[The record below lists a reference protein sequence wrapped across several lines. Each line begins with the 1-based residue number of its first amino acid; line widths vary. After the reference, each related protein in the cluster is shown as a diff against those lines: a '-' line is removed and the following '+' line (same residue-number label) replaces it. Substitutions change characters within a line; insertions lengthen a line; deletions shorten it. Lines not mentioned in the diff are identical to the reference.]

1 MKRFYT
7 FFVICLTLSCWVNV
21 VNAQIAHVPD
31 PNLAEAIRGAL
42 DLAPGRPIYKR
53 AMSGLK
59 KLEAEEVNDL
69 TGLEHAT
76 QLESLSINGNQ
87 IRDLRPLENLTN
99 LTSLDLFGNGQF
111 SDLRPLRNLTNL
123 TSLSLFSFGSTQIS
137 DFSPLVDLTSLTF
150 LSLFFADIDN
160 KDLTSIAMLTKLT
173 SLGLGGNKIS
183 DVSPLAKLTNLTWL
197 SLFGNKIS
205 DVSPLAKLTN
215 LTWLAVRNNPIQDLS
230 PLTKLPKLRN
240 VDVELPVSQVRE
252 EGLIPDPNLAAAVRD
267 ALGLGPGASIKKQA
281 MQRLT
286 ELTAHSNDIR
296 DLSGLEHATQLEVLR
311 LGWNEIKDISSLTKL
326 TRLKQLELQSNK
338 ITDMSPL
345 ANLRSLE
352 VLHIGWNG
360 VTDLSPLAGLIR
372 LVSLNLEANQI
383 REISVIGR
391 LTRLESLNLHQNPIS
406 WGRGDLSPLRN
417 LRQLKSLSIRVNQ
430 LSDISRHINLSQ
442 LESLNLRWSQDIDLR
457 VLGRLSQLK
466 SLNLWDNREIQ
477 DITPLSRLT
486 QLESLELGSNKISD
500 VRPLANMTQLKVLGL
515 RGNNIRDVTPLA
527 RLVNLEVLRLRDNPI
542 QDASPLASLANLREI
557 DIEIPRAPRVSIRL
571 EPGTSEAP
579 VVGETLSYR
588 ALILNAQNVTGFR
601 LTYSTPQALTSTK
614 SVGFFEANHASKTK
628 TFTAS
633 RLNTGQSI
641 HNVAI
646 FTLNATSEGTGK
658 LRLKGTL
665 TTTDGRVN
673 IDIQF
678 PITISPAQEAPPVS
692 EGVIPDPN
700 LAAAVRKALGLGAN
714 ARITKEAMR
723 KLTELKAPN
732 SEIKDLTGLEHATNL
747 TTLDLYGNK
756 IRDVTPIAGLTQLE
770 SLYIQKNRIRD
781 VSPLAGLVNLNTLY
795 LKGNPIKD
803 LSPLAKFTKLRE
815 VDIDIPRMSV
825 PTTGTSLAVLKPSG
839 LAPANFTIGPGEFA
853 LLVHENQKADTGS
866 ADYNT
871 YRLGRTI
878 ARNSVNAD
886 FPNLAHFFR
895 NGGRIELVSHA
906 SLNPLPPDTRESQF
920 ADVVISEIMWG
931 LNGSARG
938 KQYIELYNASGD
950 TYTFIDG
957 NLALRFSKGAEES
970 LPAEIFPAPH
980 NPNVELKVIDRV
992 SNVDWKVPGKS
1003 GNISKNKSLI
1013 SMYRTIDYATGNIP
1027 DGTLAS
1033 SWEASNVRVNLPPP
1047 SYGTPGAKDLPPT
1060 PVVQVESPEHAPMYW
1075 VNTDNGTLH
1084 RLVGTEVENLIPSV
1098 RNATNLAIDAA
1109 NEKLYW
1115 TEQMNNKNSRIRRAN
1130 LDGTNV
1136 QLVRKLTSVVH
1147 GIALATVKGKIY
1159 LTNASGKVKR
1169 LNVDGSKF
1177 EPNLITGLDMP
1188 RGIALDIGNGKVY
1201 WAEATGR
1208 IRRADLDGSNI
1219 EDLPA
1224 GPGIPMNIAVSSST
1238 IYWTVKTGEKRGE
1251 IRFANLTG
1259 KPNVST
1265 YAEFNEGFPIGIAVD
1280 TLEDKLY
1287 WTTSRGKIGRGNID
1301 ESTFELDF
1309 VTGLNAPSA
1318 LALNTEPPLVI
1329 TPVAATTDAVIRI
1342 SPSTVVS
1349 PAVGEQLTLN
1359 LNITAGETV
1368 AGYQF
1373 TLQFDPTALRYVESS
1388 NGDYLPTSAFFVQPV
1403 VKRGSV
1409 EIAATALTDD
1419 SNGDGTLATI
1429 TFEILRIKA
1438 STLTLSD
1445 MLLANS
1451 QGNTFLPQA
1460 EAGEITEPE
1469 KIKGDVTGDGVVNIQ
1484 DLVLVASSFGQTGE
1498 NDADVNADGVVNITD
1513 LVLVAGTLGLGAT
1526 AAAPLLYPAAL
1537 EMFTTADVQQWLRQ
1551 AQHLDLTDATSR
1563 RGILLLEQLL
1573 TALIPKETSLLANYP
1588 NPFNPETW
1596 IPYQLAK
1603 PAEVTLTIY
1612 SVNGEVV
1619 RILALGHQPA
1629 GMYHSKSRAAYWDGR
1644 NEVGELVA
1652 SGTYFYTL
1660 TAGDFSAT
1668 RRMLILK

>member
-215 LTWLAVRNNPIQDLS
+215 LTWLAVRDNPIQDLS
-230 PLTKLPKLRN
+230 PLTRLPKLRD

-267 ALGLGPGASIKKQA
+267 ALGLTPGASIKKQA

-286 ELTAHSNDIR
+286 ELTAHGSDIR
-296 DLSGLEHATQLEVLR
+296 NLAGLEHATQLKALH
-311 LGWNEIKDISSLTKL
+311 LGRNEIKDISPLEKL

-352 VLHIGWNG
+352 VLHIGWNR
-360 VTDLSPLAGLIR
+360 VTDLSPLTGLIR

-406 WGRGDLSPLRN
+406 RGRGDLSPLRN

-542 QDASPLASLANLREI
+542 QDASPLA
-557 DIEIPRAPRVSIRL
+557 
-571 EPGTSEAP
+571 
-579 VVGETLSYR
+579 
-588 ALILNAQNVTGFR
+588 
-601 LTYSTPQALTSTK
+601 
-614 SVGFFEANHASKTK
+614 
-628 TFTAS
+628 
-633 RLNTGQSI
+633 
-641 HNVAI
+641 
-646 FTLNATSEGTGK
+646 K
-658 LRLKGTL
+658 L
-665 TTTDGRVN
+665 
-673 IDIQF
+673 
-678 PITISPAQEAPPVS
+678 
-692 EGVIPDPN
+692 
-700 LAAAVRKALGLGAN
+700 
-714 ARITKEAMR
+714 
-723 KLTELKAPN
+723 
-732 SEIKDLTGLEHATNL
+732 
-747 TTLDLYGNK
+747 
-756 IRDVTPIAGLTQLE
+756 
-770 SLYIQKNRIRD
+770 
-781 VSPLAGLVNLNTLY
+781 
-795 LKGNPIKD
+795 
-803 LSPLAKFTKLRE
+803 TKLRE

-1060 PVVQVESPEHAPMYW
+1060 PVVRVRQAQRPEMYW
-1075 VNTDNGTLH
+1075 IDAENGTLH
-1084 RLVGTEVENLIPSV
+1084 RLVGTEVENLAPSV
-1098 RNATNLAIDAA
+1098 RNATHLAIDVGS
-1109 NEKLYW
+1109 EKLYW
-1115 TEQMNNKNSRIRRAN
+1115 TEQVGKNRGRVKSANLDGSNVKVLANIKNGVPRNIVVDPRQRKLYWTNSHGRIQRSNLNGKGIRNLIRNLKSPDNITIDVAGGKLYWTEDPGGIRRAN
-1130 LDGTNV
+1130 LN
-1136 QLVRKLTSVVH
+1136 
-1147 GIALATVKGKIY
+1147 GKEVEDI
-1159 LTNASGKVKR
+1159 ASGLSPVSDIAISG
-1169 LNVDGSKF
+1169 N
-1177 EPNLITGLDMP
+1177 NL
-1188 RGIALDIGNGKVY
+1188 Y
-1201 WAEATGR
+1201 WAERTGESR
-1208 IRRADLDGSNI
+1208 GSIRRVNLNGSNTTTLAR
-1219 EDLPA
+1219 LPLAAMSIAIDAA
-1224 GPGIPMNIAVSSST
+1224 G
-1238 IYWTVKTGEKRGE
+1238 R
-1251 IRFANLTG
+1251 
-1259 KPNVST
+1259 
-1265 YAEFNEGFPIGIAVD
+1265 
-1280 TLEDKLY
+1280 KLY
-1287 WTTSRGKIGRGNID
+1287 WTDGAGNIRR
-1301 ESTFELDF
+1301 SNLNGKRIQK
-1309 VTGLNAPSA
+1309 VVLGLTAPID
-1318 LALNTEPPLVI
+1318 L
-1329 TPVAATTDAVIRI
+1329 
-1342 SPSTVVS
+1342 
-1349 PAVGEQLTLN
+1349 AVGN
-1359 LNITAGETV
+1359 
-1368 AGYQF
+1368 
-1373 TLQFDPTALRYVESS
+1373 FDTR
-1388 NGDYLPTSAFFVQPV
+1388 
-1403 VKRGSV
+1403 R
-1409 EIAATALTDD
+1409 
-1419 SNGDGTLATI
+1419 
-1429 TFEILRIKA
+1429 
-1438 STLTLSD
+1438 
-1445 MLLANS
+1445 
-1451 QGNTFLPQA
+1451 
-1460 EAGEITEPE
+1460 
-1469 KIKGDVTGDGVVNIQ
+1469 
-1484 DLVLVASSFGQTGE
+1484 
-1498 NDADVNADGVVNITD
+1498 
-1513 LVLVAGTLGLGAT
+1513 
-1526 AAAPLLYPAAL
+1526 AAAP
-1537 EMFTTADVQQWLRQ
+1537 TNTSQS
-1551 AQHLDLTDATSR
+1551 LTPDT
-1563 RGILLLEQLL
+1563 
-1573 TALIPKETSLLANYP
+1573 TSLLTNYP

-1596 IPYQLAK
+1596 IPYQLSE
-1603 PAEVTLTIY
+1603 PAAVTLHIY
-1612 SVNGEVV
+1612 TTDGKLI
-1619 RILALGHQPA
+1619 RTLALGHQPA
-1629 GMYHSKSRAAYWDGR
+1629 GMYHSKSRAVYWDGK
-1644 NEVGELVA
+1644 NEVGEPVA
-1652 SGTYFYTL
+1652 SGIYFYTL
-1660 TAGDFSAT
+1660 SAGDFFAT
-1668 RRMLILK
+1668 KKMLIRK